1 MILKIEKFRKIL
13 NVTKIEK
20 KEERIVLI
28 KMRCLNIIKEYSI
41 REESILLKHDHELC
55 GIKICGSFSSWYDL
69 FFEYEV
75 LSDL

>member
-41 REESILLKHDHELC
+41 REESILLKTRSR
-55 GIKICGSFSSWYDL
+55 IMWN
-69 FFEYEV
+69 
-75 LSDL
+75 

>member
-28 KMRCLNIIKEYSI
+28 KMRCLNIIKEIFNSRGIDTFENTITNYVELKYVEVFHRGMIYS
-41 REESILLKHDHELC
+41 SNTK
-55 GIKICGSFSSWYDL
+55 F
-69 FFEYEV
+69 
-75 LSDL
+75 